1 MLGFGNLGSA
11 IAEGAI
17 RRRVVHPRGVLVVD
31 VDPARR
37 AHAERLGCRV
47 ATSVD
52 AIDVA
57 APILVSVKPQIWPE
71 VAAPLAATLAS
82 AAVGSARP
90 LVVSVMAGLTSAAI
104 GDALGGCAVVVRA
117 MPNTPARIGLA
128 ITALA
133 WPEEIPD
140 AGRLPVRA
148 IFESVGDV
156 VELPESLLH
165 AVTAVGGSGPAYV
178 FKLAEGMERA
188 AVELG
193 IPVAIARRLVSR
205 TIRGAGGMLVETD
218 AEPATLRDAVT
229 SRGGTTAAALEQFE
243 RWGLEPAISD
253 AIRAAEARSRELSG
267 DSAPPRGA

>member
-57 APILVSVKPQIWPE
+57 SPILVSVKPQIWHE

-104 GDALGGCAVVVRA
+104 GDALGGRAVVVRA

-243 RWGLEPAISD
+243 RWGMEPAVVD
-253 AIRAAEARSRELSG
+253 AIAAAEARSRELSG
-267 DSAPPRGA
+267 DAPKASSE